1 LGGGGVSEDGLLMQF
16 DHVLAS
22 LGYDQSANYLQ
33 GKALAIDRDFGHVF
47 RKAQEECNL
56 HGAYVLNGATF
67 EKSRG
72 SVPTVFVCQANTE
85 QEAREIHRKVWNQ
98 NAVPFL
104 LVISTGWVRLYP
116 GFQYERDVTEH
127 PLAGALRVLHDF
139 HNVTSQLAPIHASAI
154 DSGAVWREL
163 GSAVT
168 PDRRVDWQLLD
179 NLNALDRWL
188 EQDGVT
194 DRRLAHAMI
203 GKFVYL
209 QYLRQRDILSN
220 NRLAGW
226 RIDPSGVFGHN
237 AKMTVFLELVR
248 HVDEWLNGSVFPLSQ
263 QKIREFGAERLRNVA
278 SVFHGA
284 DALSGQLP
292 LFDIYDFSF
301 IPIETLSVIYEQFLH
316 AIINP
321 SGASE
326 GQTRGAYYTPVPLV
340 NYMLDRLDTRQPLKP
355 GMRVLDASCG
365 SGAFLV
371 QCYRKLA
378 ERRRQELGRRLRPTE
393 LGALLRNHIF
403 GVDVDEDACQ
413 IAELSLVLT
422 LLDYIAPPDL
432 TETNWQLPALRDR
445 NIFCANAF
453 NDNETWFKTAQKH
466 PFQWIVGN
474 PPWKDL
480 KPKELTADDK
490 PAWEWMIAHKMEYPV
505 GGNQLAEAF
514 AWRSA
519 QLLDDDGVSAL
530 LLPAMTLFK
539 HESTRFRRSFL
550 AKQEVWSVANFA
562 NLAETLFAGRARLPA
577 AAIFFNATI
586 PASDHVIETFSPLAA
601 NQLTSAP
608 SKTRRQ
614 DVWSIF
620 VTSSEVTFV
629 EHRDVANGST
639 LPWKVAMW
647 GTATD
652 LRIVRSTA
660 KRYATLKDLEHAGAV
675 SLSEGPRFISPKKA
689 TPENAV
695 ERDDLIGRDTLDVK
709 PLKNRRYLFAF
720 PPDAIRPFPDKK
732 RFLSKRAGV
741 EKKLSVCE
749 PPHVIIGVS
758 RKFGV
763 YTEDFL
769 IVPTGQIGMTSP
781 TQNRTLL
788 KALALYL
795 NSDFIAYYDFLTTT
809 QAGIQKSISS
819 LKTLRGLPV
828 PFTAS
833 SDLGAWAKLYQKILD
848 ECGDRDDFNVPNL
861 IQELN
866 ELTFHDLKLSSRGQA
881 AVHDLVHVRFGLT
894 HGRHSSEAL
903 RQPTRDECEAYARMV
918 RDELDGFLNDSTK
931 ARHRVQ
937 VLVGHASGLVAI
949 QIAPGAHKLIE
960 IEILDADSTQAKV
973 MRDVRSTLVERR
985 AQWLY
990 FDRNL
995 RVYDGPNTYLLKPFQ
1010 RLHWTRTQAIDDA
1023 RAIIADALTYERLT
1037 PTGDAIA

>member
-1 LGGGGVSEDGLLMQF
+1 MQL
-16 DHVLAS
+16 DNILAS

-33 GKALAIDRDFGHVF
+33 GKALEADRDFGHVF

-72 SVPTVFVCQANTE
+72 NVPAVFVCQAKTE
-85 QEAREIHRKVWNQ
+85 QEAREIHRRVWNQ

-104 LVISTGWVRLYP
+104 LVVSTGWIRLYP
-116 GFQYERDVTEH
+116 GFQYERDVSEH
-127 PLAGALRVLHDF
+127 GLAGALRVLHDF
-139 HNVTSQLAPIHASAI
+139 DTVTSQLGPIHASAI
-154 DSGAVWREL
+154 DNGAVWNEL

-168 PDRRVDWQLLD
+168 PDRRVDWQLLN

-188 EQDGVT
+188 EEDGVT

-209 QYLRQRDILSN
+209 QYLRQRDILSD
-220 NRLAGW
+220 NRLTGW
-226 RIDPSGVFGHN
+226 GIDPSGVFGHS
-237 AKMTVFLELVR
+237 AKMTMFLELVR
-248 HVDEWLNGSVFPLSQ
+248 HVDEWLNGAVFPLSPA
-263 QKIREFGAERLRNVA
+263 KIREFGAERLRKVA

-316 AIINP
+316 AIIDP
-321 SGASE
+321 SGESE
-326 GQTRGAYYTPVPLV
+326 GQTRGAYYTPVPVV
-340 NYMLDRLDTRQPLKP
+340 NYMLDKLDTRQPLKP
-355 GMRVLDASCG
+355 NMRVLDASCG

-371 QCYRKLA
+371 QCYRKLT
-378 ERRRQELGRRLRPTE
+378 ERRRQEIGRRLRPAE

-422 LLDYIAPPDL
+422 LLDYIDPPDL

-453 NDNETWFKTAQKH
+453 NDDETWFKAAQKH
-466 PFQWIVGN
+466 PFHWIVGN

-480 KPKELTADDK
+480 KPKELTADDQ
-490 PAWEWMIAHKMEYPV
+490 PAWEWMMNNKTGCPV

-519 QLLDDDGVSAL
+519 QLLDENGVSAL

-539 HESTRFRRSFL
+539 HESMRFRRAFL
-550 AKQEVWSVANFA
+550 VKQEVWSVANFA

-577 AAIFFNATI
+577 AAIFFSANT
-586 PASDHVIETFSPLAA
+586 PASDHVIETFSPLVA
-601 NQLTSAP
+601 NQLTSSP
-608 SKTRRQ
+608 SRTRRQ
-614 DVWSIF
+614 NVWSIL
-620 VTSSEVTFV
+620 VNSSEVTFV
-629 EHRDVANGST
+629 EHRDVASGST
-639 LPWKVAMW
+639 LPWKTAMW

-652 LRIVRSTA
+652 LRVIRSTA
-660 KRYATLKDLEHAGAV
+660 KRCAALKDIEDAGEV
-675 SLSEGPRFISPKKA
+675 SLSEGPRFISPAKA

-695 ERDDLIGRDTLDVK
+695 QRDDLIGRDTLDVK
-709 PLKNRRYLFAF
+709 VLKNRRYLFAF
-720 PPDAIRPFPDKK
+720 PTLAICPFPSEK
-732 RFLSKRAGV
+732 RFLSRRAGV

-758 RKFGV
+758 RKFAV
-763 YTEDFL
+763 YNEDFL
-769 IVPTGQIGMTSP
+769 IVPTGQIGITSP
-781 TQNRTLL
+781 TKNRLLL
-788 KALALYL
+788 KALALYF
-795 NSDFIAYYDFLTTT
+795 NSDFVAYHDFLTTT
-809 QAGIQKSISS
+809 QAGVQKSISS
-819 LKTLRGLPV
+819 LDTLRGIPV

-833 SDLGAWAKLYQKILD
+833 SDLSAWAELYQKILD
-848 ECGDRDDFNVPNL
+848 QCPDREDFNVPNL
-861 IQELN
+861 IHELN
-866 ELTFHDLKLSSRGQA
+866 ELTFQALQLSSRGRA

-894 HGRHSSEAL
+894 HGRRSSAAL
-903 RQPTRDECEAYARMV
+903 RQPTRDECEAYARML
-918 RDELDGFLNDSTK
+918 RDELDGFVNDSIKT
-931 ARHRVQ
+931 RHRVQ
-937 VLVGHASGLVAI
+937 VLAGDASGLAAI
-949 QIAPGAHKLIE
+949 QIVIGTQKSIDVEVIE
-960 IEILDADSTQAKV
+960 ADSTQAKV
-973 MRDVRSTLVERR
+973 MRDVRATLIERR

-1010 RLHWTRTQAIDDA
+1010 RLHWTQTQAIADA
-1023 RAIIADALTYERLT
+1023 REIIADSLT
-1037 PTGDAIA
+1037 PERSTPVRNGLV